1 MSLTS
6 VFLTGLLAGG
16 ASCAAVQGGL
26 LAGVVAR
33 QRDTA
38 GQPAPTRAVAERR
51 TGAGAKTSTSAK
63 TSTRAKTPRVR
74 AKVVEPPRP
83 VGAVLADD
91 LAPVSGFL
99 AGKLV
104 SHTLLGAA
112 LGALGGAVQLGSGT
126 RAVAQI
132 AAGTLMVLLALGQ
145 LGVPGFGRFRI
156 EPPAAWSRL
165 VRSRARSS
173 SAFAPAVLGVATVL
187 IPCGV
192 TLSVELLA
200 ATTGSAWAGAATM
213 AVFVLGTAPL
223 FAVLGYAARR
233 AAGVLKGRLAVAV
246 GVVVLVLGLV
256 TINTGLELAGSPV
269 TAKRVAEAMGS
280 AGGGPAAVAA
290 DSRDRVRVEGGRQT
304 VVIDARDGAYVPDA
318 LVATAGLPT
327 TLLVRTRDTRGCVR
341 ALVLPSGQQTILPE
355 TGETPIDLGAPRE
368 GNFDYTCGMGMYSGR
383 ITFTKTSPT
392 AAPSTIPPQGP
403 VVGPTKGTP

>member
-1 MSLTS
+1 VSLTS

-33 QRDTA
+33 QRDPA
-38 GQPAPTRAVAERR
+38 GQPAPARAVAAPRR
-51 TGAGAKTSTSAK
+51 GNGTKRPTAAKSA
-63 TSTRAKTPRVR
+63 RAR

-112 LGALGGAVQLGSGT
+112 LGALGGAVQLGPGT
-126 RAVAQI
+126 RAIAQI
-132 AAGTLMVLLALGQ
+132 AAGALMVVLAMAQ
-145 LGVPGFGRFRI
+145 LGVPGFRRFRI

-165 VRSRARSS
+165 VRARARSS

-200 ATTGSAWAGAATM
+200 ATTGSPLLGAATM

-233 AAGVLKGRLAVAV
+233 AAGVLKGRLAVAA

-256 TINTGLELAGSPV
+256 TINTGLELSGSPV
-269 TAKRVAEAMGS
+269 TAKRALEAFGS
-280 AGGGPAAVAA
+280 AGGGAAAVAA
-290 DSRDRVRVEGGRQT
+290 DSRERVRVEGGRQT
-304 VVIDARDGAYVPDA
+304 VVIDARDSAYSPDA
-318 LVATAGLPT
+318 LVAAAGLPT
-327 TLLVRTRDTRGCVR
+327 TLLVRTNGTRGCTR
-341 ALVLPSGQQTILPE
+341 SLVLPSTGQQEVLPV
-355 TGETPIDLGAPRE
+355 TGETQIDLGTPRE
-368 GNFDYTCGMGMYSGR
+368 GRFDYTCGMGMYSGR
-383 ITFTKTSPT
+383 ITFTKAGPT
-392 AAPSTIPPQGP
+392 PTTTASTTAPQGP